1 MPVPE
6 AAWRAGLERERPGQE
21 PPVPSSAPVIYW
33 FRRDLRLADLPA
45 LEAAAASG
53 PVLPLFVHDPALIS
67 PSGANRLAY
76 LHATLD
82 ALAAEL
88 AERGASLVERHGP
101 PAQVVAALAAEL
113 GASEVH
119 VSEDFAPYGRR
130 RDAEVARALAA
141 AGRGLVATGSPYA
154 VTPGALATKAGAPF
168 RVFTPF
174 SKQWRAHGWDRPRP
188 APTDVRWHGPVASD
202 ARAPSPAPTA
212 SRGLRAAG
220 EAAAWGV
227 AERFLAEAVVHYRD
241 QRDRPDL
248 AGTSRLSPH
257 LKLGT
262 IHPRQLLDR
271 LGDDPGASTFAN
283 ELCWRDFYADVL
295 FHRPD
300 SARRNFVDALDG
312 LDWDSGSEADA
323 RFEAWCAGRTG
334 YPIVDAGMR
343 QLLAEGWMH
352 NRVRMIVASFLVKDL
367 HLDWRRGA
375 RWFMTH
381 LVDGDLASNQH
392 GWQWTAGTGTDAA
405 PFFRVFNPV
414 TQGRRFDPDGDYVRR
429 YVPELRHLPGAA
441 VHQPPSGAAGLFD
454 DPSSY
459 PAPIV
464 DHATERREA
473 LERYARR

>member
-1 MPVPE
+1 V
-6 AAWRAGLERERPGQE
+6 
-21 PPVPSSAPVIYW
+21 V
-33 FRRDLRLADLPA
+33 
-45 LEAAAASG
+45 
-53 PVLPLFVHDPALIS
+53 
-67 PSGANRLAY
+67 
-76 LHATLD
+76 
-82 ALAAEL
+82 AEL
-88 AERGASLVERHGP
+88 AE
-101 PAQVVAALAAEL
+101 QV

-119 VSEDFAPYGRR
+119 VSEDFGPYGRR

-141 AGRGLVATGSPYA
+141 QGRRLVATGGPYA
-154 VTPGALATKAGAPF
+154 VAPGTLATKSGGPF

-188 APTDVRWHGPVASD
+188 EPADVRWH
-202 ARAPSPAPTA
+202 APSPSSHERPPTPTPTA
-212 SRGLRAAG
+212 TDGLPVAG
-220 EAAAWGV
+220 EAAAW
-227 AERFLAEAVVHYRD
+227 ALAESFVSERVAAYREL
-241 QRDRPDL
+241 RNRPDL
-248 AGTSRLSPH
+248 TGTSRLSPH
-257 LKLGT
+257 LKWGT

-271 LGDDPGASTFAN
+271 LGDDPGSVTFAS
-283 ELCWRDFYADVL
+283 ELCWREFYADVL

-300 SARRNFVDALDG
+300 SARRNYVDTLDR
-312 LDWDSGSEADA
+312 LEWDTGAEADA

-352 NRVRMIVASFLVKDL
+352 NRVRMITASFLVKDL

-414 TQGRRFDPDGDYVRR
+414 LQGRRFDPDGAYVRR
-429 YVPELRHLPGAA
+429 YVPELRHLTGASVHEPGA
-441 VHQPPSGAAGLFD
+441 GAGELFTLG
-454 DPSSY
+454 PAY
-459 PAPIV
+459 PGPIV
-464 DHATERREA
+464 DHAVEREEA